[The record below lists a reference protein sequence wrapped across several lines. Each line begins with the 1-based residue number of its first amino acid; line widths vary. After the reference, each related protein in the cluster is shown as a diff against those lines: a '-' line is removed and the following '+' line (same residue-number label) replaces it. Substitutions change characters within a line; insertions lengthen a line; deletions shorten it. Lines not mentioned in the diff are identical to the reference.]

1 MAKKRKKSGKRKD
14 KLKVKV
20 VAAPPP
26 PAGGGL
32 LGGLREVLPGST
44 AEQLLLGV
52 LLGAGAAY
60 VLSDE
65 AMRRKIVRF
74 AVGAYAD
81 VAGALAEL
89 REEIGDARAEILAER
104 ASAPA
109 GVAEPAG

>member
-26 PAGGGL
+26 AGGGL
-32 LGGLREVLPGST
+32 LDDLRKVLPEST
-44 AEQLLLGV
+44 TEQLLLGV

-60 VLSDE
+60 ALSDE
-65 AMRRKIVRF
+65 AVRRKIVRF
-74 AVGAYAD
+74 AVGAYVD
-81 VAGALAEL
+81 VAGALAGL

>member
-1 MAKKRKKSGKRKD
+1 MAKKHKKSGKRKD

-26 PAGGGL
+26 AGGGL
-32 LGGLREVLPGST
+32 LDGLRKVLPEST
-44 AEQLLLGV
+44 AEQLLLGA

-81 VAGALAEL
+81 AAGALAGL
-89 REEIGDARAEILAER
+89 REEIGDAQAEILAER

-109 GVAEPAG
+109 EAAEPAG

>member
-26 PAGGGL
+26 AGGGL
-32 LGGLREVLPGST
+32 LGGLHKVLPEST
-44 AEQLLLGV
+44 AEQLFLGV